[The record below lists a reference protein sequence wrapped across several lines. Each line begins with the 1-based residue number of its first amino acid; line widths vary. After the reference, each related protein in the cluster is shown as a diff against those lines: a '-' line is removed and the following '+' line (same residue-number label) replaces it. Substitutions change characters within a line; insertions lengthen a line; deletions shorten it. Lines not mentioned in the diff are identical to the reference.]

1 MNSNQT
7 NANTVNTLV
16 NAEGL
21 LKAIFPDENSRPCV
35 RWLRMQQKARTVPYV
50 KWGRLVMF
58 DVAQVRAALEKKNTV
73 LAR

>member
-1 MNSNQT
+1 MTT
-7 NANTVNTLV
+7 NATINTLV

-21 LKAIFPDENSRPCV
+21 LRELFPDENSRPCV

-58 DVAQVRAALEKKNTV
+58 DVAQVRVALAKKNTV
-73 LAR
+73 NAM